1 MDNRDLNTTRIW
13 WDLHKTMQYEEID
26 PWEVVKNAIENNV
39 PNPVAQSMTLM
50 IIDLAHWLSHTFH
63 K

>member
-1 MDNRDLNTTRIW
+1 
-13 WDLHKTMQYEEID
+13 MQYEEID